1 MAGLTSVKE
10 RDYLD
15 QDPELRGQKYVCLS
29 FLSPEDVIKQKEV
42 FTFNSFITTFAKD
55 LSQMFDSV
63 KERFKDDVVVCDM
76 ISNVRERY
84 DYVFDPDALQKEY
97 DFFKETNT
105 AKVDAEYLEN
115 NDFQTCVR
123 GIKVRGVY
131 ETIPE
136 AKNRANA
143 IKKMD
148 PKFDVYV
155 AEVGCWC
162 PWSPRTDD
170 IENQEY
176 SETQLNTLM
185 KKYREN
191 LEVKDEFYRVRME
204 EMVKKVKS
212 STIHEGDN
220 EGEEECECNDG
231 DDVDG
236 VKVSGQINVA
246 FEQDDPWTLNNKAST
261 P

>member
-1 MAGLTSVKE
+1 MAGLIPVKE
-10 RDYLD
+10 RDFLD

-29 FLSPEDVIKQKEV
+29 FLSPEDIIKQKEV
-42 FTFNSFITTFAKD
+42 FTFNSFITSFAKD
-55 LSQMFDSV
+55 LSQMFDSI
-63 KERFKDDVVVCDM
+63 KDRFKEDTVVCDM

-84 DYVFDPDALQKEY
+84 DYVFDSDALQKEY
-97 DFFKETNT
+97 TLFKETNST
-105 AKVDAEYLEN
+105 KIDTEYLEK
-115 NDFQTCVR
+115 NDFQTSVR

-155 AEVGCWC
+155 AEMGCWC
-162 PWSPRTDD
+162 PWSPRSDD
-170 IENQEY
+170 IEDQEY

-204 EMVKKVKS
+204 EMVKKVKT
-212 STIHEGDN
+212 STIREGDN
-220 EGEEECECNDG
+220 EGEADAPVND
-231 DDVDG
+231 DNG
-236 VKVSGQINVA
+236 VKVSGQIDVA
-246 FEQDDPWTLNNKAST
+246 FEQDDPWTAGKKALS